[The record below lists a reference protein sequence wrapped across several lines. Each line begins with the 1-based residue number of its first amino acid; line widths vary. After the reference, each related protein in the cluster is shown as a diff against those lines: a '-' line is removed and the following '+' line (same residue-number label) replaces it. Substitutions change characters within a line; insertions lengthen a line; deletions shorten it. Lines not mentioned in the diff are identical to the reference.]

1 MKIEE
6 IKKSEYFED
15 LELVKKSTLIGL
27 IGAAVLGWYLLK
39 PKNVWGEKAI
49 GGYIANVSNP
59 IGTELLENKA

>member
-1 MKIEE
+1 
-6 IKKSEYFED
+6 